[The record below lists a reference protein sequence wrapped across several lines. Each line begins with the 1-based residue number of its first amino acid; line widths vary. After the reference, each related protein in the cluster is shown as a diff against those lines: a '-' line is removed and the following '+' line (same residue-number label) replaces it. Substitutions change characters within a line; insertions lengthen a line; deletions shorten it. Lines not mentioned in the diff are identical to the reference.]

1 MNRRQSEGV
10 SLSGLEYLVSEEI
23 DRLSKFTS
31 TDEGV
36 TRLPFTR
43 ENRLAL
49 EYLAK
54 RLNEVGKRVYV
65 DRMGNILTSSGRES
79 RRDDKVVFCSHY
91 DSVPNGGKY
100 DGTAGVVFGILL
112 LSLLGK
118 AEAERIE
125 LCAFNCEESSLFGRA
140 SLGSAFF
147 LKGKEALGDY
157 ETLIGERVSLTKL
170 IEEADF
176 QSFSQVE
183 KPSVEEGTR
192 FIEIHVDQSKE
203 LSKKALDLAF
213 VEKIAGQRRLSFTFK
228 GETNHSSLMN
238 LSARRDSLLAST
250 SAILKASE
258 LSKLMSSDE
267 VVGTVTRLVNT
278 PNVMN
283 MIPGETETTVDIRG
297 FSVRSLEEFK
307 GSLTDYCRAVSE
319 GAAIEFSSSELSTM
333 DPATMD
339 IALLEYLQNSLTVKG
354 LSSTRMHSIAWHDIA
369 EVSKYFASSLILLPN
384 PTGVSH
390 SPREAMDLTSF
401 SKLLNAMLEIFG
413 GSHASN

>member
-1 MNRRQSEGV
+1 
-10 SLSGLEYLVSEEI
+10 
-23 DRLSKFTS
+23 
-31 TDEGV
+31 
-36 TRLPFTR
+36 
-43 ENRLAL
+43 
-49 EYLAK
+49 
-54 RLNEVGKRVYV
+54 
-65 DRMGNILTSSGRES
+65 
-79 RRDDKVVFCSHY
+79 
-91 DSVPNGGKY
+91 
-100 DGTAGVVFGILL
+100 
-112 LSLLGK
+112 
-118 AEAERIE
+118 
-125 LCAFNCEESSLFGRA
+125 
-140 SLGSAFF
+140 
-147 LKGKEALGDY
+147 
-157 ETLIGERVSLTKL
+157 
-170 IEEADF
+170 
-176 QSFSQVE
+176 
-183 KPSVEEGTR
+183 
-192 FIEIHVDQSKE
+192 
-203 LSKKALDLAF
+203 
-213 VEKIAGQRRLSFTFK
+213 
-228 GETNHSSLMN
+228 MN